1 MLAKVGALQF
11 ELERVDETGWDGPA
25 GQRFVRLESGDEVTR
40 QETRAGTFLLVDH
53 RRAQGLARV
62 ERWRC
67 VSPGEASITGLI
79 VLCDSRRAG

>member
-11 ELERVDETGWDGPA
+11 ELERVDEAGWDGLR
-25 GQRFVRLESGDEVTR
+25 GQRFLRLESGDEVSR
-40 QETRAGTFLLVDH
+40 HETRAGTFLLVDH
-53 RRAQGLARV
+53 RRADGLARV

-67 VSPGEASITGLI
+67 VSPGEAAIAGLI